1 MNISIRNYV
10 VRNIILNKCTFIF
23 IDMNSLYSNIYI
35 YIGLYKINQNAHIQC
50 ALNSCIIIFGIIL
63 YYLL

>member
-10 VRNIILNKCTFIF
+10 VRNIILNNIIF